1 MQAVTFT
8 VVGMSNG
15 KVGIILAPAC
25 LTIGTAVAAYTY
37 IQVMK
42 NGGAD
47 ALLEKTGTKDS
58 KFLEKAQEFAQ
69 NYGSMG
75 LVFVQINP
83 LTPVPTAVLV
93 VAGMLVRMDEK
104 VLFLTLIIGKFVTL
118 LLNSVI
124 VYFASEGKPVE
135 EHLKKMRSD
144 YKEPEEDAHKDGN
157 TDKENKDKDKKKDK

>member
-1 MQAVTFT
+1 MGVWCVGILQAVMFT

-15 KVGIILAPAC
+15 KFGIILAPAC
-25 LTIGTAVAAYTY
+25 LTIGTAVAAATY
-37 IQVMK
+37 IHIMN

-58 KFLEKAQEFAQ
+58 KFSEKAQEFAQ
-69 NYGSMG
+69 NWGAMG

-118 LLNSVI
+118 LLNSVV
-124 VYFASEGKPVE
+124 VYFASEGKSLE
-135 EHLKKMRSD
+135 ECLKKMKSD
-144 YKEPEEDAHKDGN
+144 YKEPDKDDNNEEDDGN
-157 TDKENKDKDKKKDK
+157 G